1 MAQYYAVRSKRMKN
15 IVITSWPFCGDR
27 SGFPLTK
34 EMAERIAMGLS
45 SDSVEIIKVE
55 ETK

>member
-1 MAQYYAVRSKRMKN
+1 MAQYYAVRSKRMEN

-27 SGFPLTK
+27 SGFPLRK
-34 EMAERIAMGLS
+34 EIAERVAVGLS

-55 ETK
+55 EIK